1 MKKKSLKKSLPEKSQ
16 DKKDKGSILSKK
28 KREVKEKRKGR
39 KVGREKREKKQQR
52 LLGGKTSE
60 WML

>member
-28 KREVKEKRKGR
+28 KREVEEKRKGR
-39 KVGREKREKKQQR
+39 KVGREKREKKTTTII
-52 LLGGKTSE
+52 GWKD
-60 WML
+60 